1 MKNISIF
8 SVALGALAIT
18 SCNLLSPG
26 DVQNPNVVE
35 SDFAASTDAM
45 AIWVNG
51 TNANFGACVSSF
63 AEITAILSDDVHNN
77 SSHSA
82 KTYDVLDIA
91 YTDGEVAKLSTHI
104 GKMIEMADFGL
115 ETIAANDPSAT
126 DAERFNLL
134 YIKAIAYL
142 MGAENFVALPASAD
156 GPMLSSRELADAAM
170 KTLDAAGALAT
181 NPALVDLL
189 RARASRLMGLS
200 NAAKTYAQ
208 RALDA
213 APQLL
218 VEAQFDDING
228 YSNTLQS
235 YVANDLFTIL
245 PRLAAQ
251 RVKCPQ
257 AGLHEQPIAVAKA
270 EEAHLIL
277 AECAVVGGDLE
288 AARTHLCNLLSL
300 VQLRG
305 DPSVTT
311 VSLTAAD
318 VALATTREKLY
329 ETLYTLRQETFFAE
343 GRRSSDMGIRLPLS
357 EVEFASHGTL
367 ANELKQPVIPAYLD
381 TIRATVDDHAD
392 LNAIMVRA
400 ASEIFPLEEPAGKK

>member
-1 MKNISIF
+1 MKLFHIL
-8 SVALGALAIT
+8 ALGALAIT
-18 SCNLLSPG
+18 SCDLLSPG

-35 SDFAASTDAM
+35 ADFAASTDAM

-51 TNANFGACVSSF
+51 TNASFGACVSSF

-115 ETIAANDPSAT
+115 ETIAANDPAAT

-156 GPMLSSRELADAAM
+156 GPMLTSLQLADAALT
-170 KTLDAAGALAT
+170 TLDAADALAI
-181 NPALVDLL
+181 NPALVSLL
-189 RARASRLMGLS
+189 RARAYRILGVA
-200 NAAKTYAQ
+200 NAAREQAQ
-208 RALDA
+208 RAIDS

-218 VEAQFDDING
+218 VTVLFDDING

-235 YVANDLFTIL
+235 YVANDLFTVQ

-257 AGLHEQPIAVAKA
+257 SGLHEQPIAVAKI

-277 AECAVVGGDLE
+277 AECAIASGDLD
-288 AARTHLCNLLSL
+288 AARTHLCNLLSA
-300 VQLRG
+300 VELRA
-305 DPSVTT
+305 DSSVTT
-311 VSLTAAD
+311 VSLSAAD
-318 VALATTREKLY
+318 VALATTQTELY
-329 ETLYTLRQETFFAE
+329 ELLYTLRQETFFAE
-343 GRRSSDMGIRLPLS
+343 GRRASDMGIRLPLS
-357 EVEFASHGTL
+357 EVEFVSRGSL
-367 ANELKQPVIPAYLD
+367 ANDLRLPIIPAYLD
-381 TIRATVDDHAD
+381 TIRTMLDDHAD
-392 LNAIMVRA
+392 LNALMTRA
-400 ASEIFPLEEPAGKK
+400 AGEIFPFESTRGEE